1 MPLKPV
7 SVYKQLKNFMKK
19 YLIPF
24 SIIFAITSCIPP
36 GKLTESLEANTKLN
50 SKYDSLKNKLND
62 TLSTFSTSLNS
73 LKSNINNLKDS
84 VSYYRGLVVANPLQS
99 QGDAFLNQMFS
110 NSLLSTSELAGFK
123 TANSSQGLTNTWLES
138 FKTDL
143 KKYAVADVE
152 VKLNKGF
159 VLVDIP
165 SNIMFA
171 SGSASL
177 NSKSIEMLG
186 GIALLLNAQPEVNFL
201 IEGHTD
207 NKTFKEN
214 KTNDNWTLSVNRAAA
229 VAKIFQNKFKIDPKR
244 MIAAGR
250 SQYLPVADNNTKEG
264 RLNNRRIRIILMPS
278 VKQLMNLNN

>member
-1 MPLKPV
+1 
-7 SVYKQLKNFMKK
+7 MKK
-19 YLIPF
+19 YITPF
-24 SIIFAITSCIPP
+24 IIILSLASCIPP
-36 GKLTESLEANTKLN
+36 GKLTESLEANTKLS
-50 SKYDSLKNKLND
+50 SKYDSLNNKLND

-73 LKSNINNLKDS
+73 LKGNINNLKDS

-110 NSLLSTSELAGFK
+110 NSLLSKSELAGFK
-123 TANSSQGLTNTWLES
+123 TANSSKGVANAWLES
-138 FKTDL
+138 FKADL

-207 NKTFKEN
+207 NKAFKEN
-214 KTNDNWTLSVNRAAA
+214 KTNDNWTLSVNRAAE

-278 VKQLMNLNN
+278 VNQLMNLNN

>member
-1 MPLKPV
+1 
-7 SVYKQLKNFMKK
+7 MKK

-110 NSLLSTSELAGFK
+110 NSLLSKSELAGFK

-177 NSKSIEMLG
+177 NNKSIQIVG
-186 GIALLLNAQPEVNFL
+186 GIAELLKAQPDVNFL

-207 NKTFKEN
+207 NKAFKEN
-214 KTNDNWTLSVNRAAA
+214 KTNNWNLSVNRAAA
-229 VAKIFQNKFKIDPKR
+229 VAKVLESKYKIDPKR

-250 SQYLPVADNNTKEG
+250 SQYIPVDNNKTKSG
-264 RLNNRRIRIILMPS
+264 RLNNRRIRLVLMPS
-278 VKQLMNLNN
+278 VKQLMNFNQ